1 MAAYRLSGHKNQ
13 VRDLQAHRGAPNT
26 AEMDVEDYILA
37 APSEAQAILRRIRG
51 MVREQFPNAEEVMSY
66 KMPAFR
72 EGRVFIYYAAFKS
85 HIGIYPPVTTPDS
98 LVQALEPYAG
108 AKGNLQ
114 FPYDQHMPFDLIGK
128 VITAL
133 HQTYAVRK

>member
-1 MAAYRLSGHKNQ
+1 
-13 VRDLQAHRGAPNT
+13 
-26 AEMDVEDYILA
+26 MDVEDYILA
-37 APSEAQAILRRIRG
+37 APSEAQAILRRIRS
-51 MVREQFPNAEEVMSY
+51 MVREQFPDAEEVMSY

-85 HIGIYPPVTTPDS
+85 HIGIYPPVTAPDS

-114 FPYDQHMPFDLIGK
+114 FPYGQHMPFDLIEK